1 MVLSPLLGFYLLLA
15 MTLLISFSSSSPYM
29 MWVSLELNMLS
40 FLPIMSSEM
49 GLALENTMKY
59 FLVQSWASIVFLMG
73 IFFSVLFWESM
84 MYLSMLGVML
94 KLGAAPL
101 HGWFISILK
110 TCSLWVLVFL
120 SSVQKM
126 IPLMILSN
134 LHISSF
140 LMLVFSMSTF
150 LFVMVSLPGAI
161 SLNKILALS
170 SMGNLIWFLVS
181 SQVQMKLFMLFMF
194 IYILL
199 LLGVLLLYK
208 KTGLNQ
214 FMQINGM
221 VFTDKIM
228 MLFVFMSLGGLPPLL
243 GFLGKLVILKNIMM
257 YMNMVFL
264 VMLIYTS
271 LMILYNY
278 ISRMFFLLNYMPSIK
293 YCFKAEPSLLKKT
306 TYLMSVVGFNLF
318 MVMPI

>member
-1 MVLSPLLGFYLLLA
+1 MGFYLLLA
-15 MTLLISFSSSSPYM
+15 ITLLISFSRRSPYII
-29 MWVSLELNMLS
+29 WVSLELNILR

-49 GLALENTMKY
+49 GLALENTIKY

-84 MYLSMLGVML
+84 IYLSILGVML

-120 SSVQKM
+120 SRVQKI
-126 IPLMILSN
+126 IPLMILRN

-140 LMLVFSMSTF
+140 LILVFSISTF
-150 LFVMVSLPGAI
+150 LFVIVRLPGAI

-170 SMGNLIWFLVS
+170 SIGNLIWFLVR
-181 SQVQMKLFMLFMF
+181 SQVQMKLFILFMF

-214 FMQINGM
+214 FMQINGI
-221 VFTDKIM
+221 VFTDKIII
-228 MLFVFMSLGGLPPLL
+228 LFVFMSLGGLPPLL
-243 GFLGKLVILKNIMM
+243 GFLGKLVILKNIII
-257 YMNMVFL
+257 YINMVFL
-264 VMLIYTS
+264 VILIYTS
-271 LMILYNY
+271 LIILYNY
-278 ISRMFFLLNYMPSIK
+278 ISRIFFLLNYMPSIK
-293 YCFKAEPSLLKKT
+293 YCFKAESRLLKKT
-306 TYLMSVVGFNLF
+306 TYLISVVGFNLF